1 MELKV
6 KFLNQQLNRPFS
18 VTFTSF
24 INKGVGV
31 VVKSLFYSNFNKNLN
46 YYILC
51 GGIIMKNQTACCT
64 NTELPIT
71 TKNKKKEH
79 SSLPIA
85 IIGAG
90 PIGLAA
96 AAHLAKAGE
105 NFIVLEA
112 GPRVGHHVL
121 QWGHVRLFSPWQYN
135 IDKVARELLEE
146 NGWDTPTPEVLPTG
160 KELVENY
167 LLQVAELPQ
176 IRPLIQLNTKVISI
190 SRKGLDKMK
199 SANRENIPFVLY
211 IETQGQ
217 TEQIEAKA
225 VIDATGTW
233 AQPNPM
239 NSTGIWTQEERSF
252 ENQIFYGIPNIN
264 GNEYER
270 FIGKRVAVIGGGHS
284 AINTIL
290 ELSELNEKHSDL
302 KITWILRK
310 NSVEE
315 AYGGE
320 EKDALQARGELGT
333 RIHQLVNSGRVQIY
347 TPFRIHSVEKNES
360 YLKLNGDLNGESFS
374 INGIDE
380 LIVNTGSRPDFSF
393 LSEVRLN
400 IDAATESISM
410 LAPLIDPNL
419 HSCGTVR
426 PHGEEELRQPEKNL
440 YIVGMK
446 SYGRAPTFLMA
457 TGYEQVRS
465 VVAYLTGD
473 FESAKNVELDL
484 PETGVCSINL
494 ESTKKDETC
503 CNTTNGSC

>member
-1 MELKV
+1 
-6 KFLNQQLNRPFS
+6 
-18 VTFTSF
+18 
-24 INKGVGV
+24 
-31 VVKSLFYSNFNKNLN
+31 
-46 YYILC
+46 
-51 GGIIMKNQTACCT
+51 MKNQTACCST
-64 NTELPIT
+64 DNFPIQV
-71 TKNKKKEH
+71 NSKKKEFP
-79 SSLPIA
+79 SLPVA
-85 IIGAG
+85 VIGAG

-96 AAHLAKAGE
+96 AARLAKAGE
-105 NFIVLEA
+105 KFIVLEA
-112 GPRVGHHVL
+112 GPSVGHHVL
-121 QWGHVRLFSPWQYN
+121 EWGHVHLFSPWQYN
-135 IDKVARELLEE
+135 IDKAARELLEKQ
-146 NGWDTPTPEVLPTG
+146 GWDAPFNDELPTG

-167 LLQVAELPQ
+167 LLKVAELPQ
-176 IRPLIQLNTKVISI
+176 IKSSIQLNTKVISI
-190 SRKGLDKMK
+190 GKKGLDKMK
-199 SANRENIPFVLY
+199 SANRENVPFVLY
-211 IETQGQ
+211 VDNQGI

-233 AQPNPM
+233 GQPNSM
-239 NSTGIWTQEERSF
+239 NSAGVWTEEEKAL
-252 ENQIFYGIPNIN
+252 ENQIFYGIPNMN
-264 GNEYER
+264 GKERER

-290 ELSELNEKHSDL
+290 ELSKLNEKRSDL

-310 NSVEE
+310 KDVEE

-333 RIHQLVNSGRVQIY
+333 RIPQLVKSGLVEVY
-347 TPFRIHSVEKNES
+347 TPYRISNVEKNEGS
-360 YLKLNGDLNGESFS
+360 LKLNGELEGESFL
-374 INGIDE
+374 IEGLDE
-380 LIVNTGSRPDFSF
+380 LIVNTGSRPDFSY

-400 IDAATESISM
+400 IDAATESIGA

-426 PHGEEELRQPEKNL
+426 PHGEEELRQPEKDF

-484 PETGVCSINL
+484 PETGVCSVNL
-494 ESTKKDETC
+494 ASKNKDESS
-503 CNTTNGSC
+503 CNPTTGSC